1 LDIDLGSLE
10 MEFDKSNLK
19 LLLKDQNGQIFSHG
33 DETNSFSLDSLMWN
47 GNRVEMEVK
56 LFRMARNMRFCIQ
69 IQTKDGANILTGHS
83 IEFSTH
89 NSGNSATKANT
100 KMQVETVITDVPP
113 IMLTPLTTSPVDKKR
128 KILED
133 FLELPATLEDCHYQ
147 HNLED
152 VITVNGSL
160 EVYGKVKARLFT
172 QFSDIRLKTNITD
185 IVDALEIVTKLQGK
199 TYEWKKTENQQDSE
213 GPRKVIGLIA
223 QEVYTVLPEVVHEDK
238 ETGLLSVS
246 YTELIPIIIEA
257 FKQFLTEYEED
268 RTAMQ
273 MQLDDLKKK
282 LDILSGK
289 VDKADQDYMP
299 NLQKAIADLKSAT
312 RNFVDSYHQ
321 YAVSLIQ
328 SEMTLVKKTAQGIA
342 NSVSGKVQYVKE
354 VAGEASSKLQNYIPT
369 VSEKYQS
376 MKNSVWKLPTL
387 IVTKSTDSG

>member
-1 LDIDLGSLE
+1 L
-10 MEFDKSNLK
+10 
-19 LLLKDQNGQIFSHG
+19 
-33 DETNSFSLDSLMWN
+33 
-47 GNRVEMEVK
+47 
-56 LFRMARNMRFCIQ
+56 
-69 IQTKDGANILTGHS
+69 
-83 IEFSTH
+83 
-89 NSGNSATKANT
+89 
-100 KMQVETVITDVPP
+100 QVETVNTDVPP

-133 FLELPATLEDCHYQ
+133 FLELPASLEDQYQ
-147 HNLED
+147 HNNDD

-160 EVYGKVKARLFT
+160 EVYGRVKARIFT

-268 RTAMQ
+268 KTAMQ

-321 YAVSLIQ
+321 YAAGLIQ
-328 SEMTLVKKTAQGIA
+328 SEVSLVKKTAQGIA
-342 NSVSGKVQYVKE
+342 SSFSGKVQYVKD
-354 VAGEASSKLQNYIPT
+354 VASEASSKLQNYMPT
-369 VSEKYQS
+369 VSGKYQS
-376 MKNSVWKLPTL
+376 MKNSVWKLPAL